1 MKHMKEVEVSHREI
15 YERLKTVEL
24 KVDKIET
31 NTAGMVDAF
40 QAAQGAFTVLE
51 WLAKIAK
58 PMLVV
63 GAFLAAIAATWTNIK
78 IK

>member
-1 MKHMKEVEVSHREI
+1 MSEVEVSHREI
-15 YERLKTVEL
+15 YNRLMTVEQ
-24 KVDKIET
+24 KVDKIES
-31 NTAGMVDAF
+31 NTKDMVSAF

-63 GAFLAAIAATWTNIK
+63 AAFLAAIATAWTNIK

>member
-1 MKHMKEVEVSHREI
+1 MAEVEVSHREI
-15 YERLKTVEL
+15 YDRLKAVEL